1 MNDTD
6 CQYGFE
12 VIEGITNATE
22 VDKQTWPCELRV
34 FWVEIYPFVTL
45 VRGLLSY
52 GTVFIIVLGLLF
64 NLTSLL
70 VLTRKHMRKSTMNL
84 YLSALAIYDCLALTM
99 NFMIGVLR
107 GQNKNINKDF
117 QDHEDLCKFHGVIV
131 EVFNLLSIWIIV
143 SFTIERFIM
152 IKFPLKGKQLVTPRR
167 AIYVII
173 GVSLGVLVFSMHKIA
188 VSGFEGDSVFG
199 YAACKTRRAIFVEII
214 YFYVAFNTWFPT
226 LTIVTLN
233 TLILLEIRRNKK
245 KRAQMT
251 TQSMS
256 KSDEKA
262 TKLLLLVSSAYVVLV
277 LPLGLIQSTELIWNN
292 TQKVL
297 PSDPDYIYF
306 MSTKIRLK
314 WARAFFFF
322 FYQLNFAVNF
332 FLYVSSSSATRFRA
346 TLKMLLG
353 IKVDQQ
359 EMTWNN
365 TMKSRATKNN
375 SVAPAPSD
383 DGPSNRDL
391 HLKKKEFLPE
401 SEA

>member
-1 MNDTD
+1 
-6 CQYGFE
+6 
-12 VIEGITNATE
+12 
-22 VDKQTWPCELRV
+22 
-34 FWVEIYPFVTL
+34 
-45 VRGLLSY
+45 
-52 GTVFIIVLGLLF
+52 
-64 NLTSLL
+64 
-70 VLTRKHMRKSTMNL
+70 
-84 YLSALAIYDCLALTM
+84 
-99 NFMIGVLR
+99 
-107 GQNKNINKDF
+107 
-117 QDHEDLCKFHGVIV
+117 
-131 EVFNLLSIWIIV
+131 
-143 SFTIERFIM
+143 
-152 IKFPLKGKQLVTPRR
+152 
-167 AIYVII
+167 
-173 GVSLGVLVFSMHKIA
+173 MHKIA

-297 PSDPDYIYF
+297 PSNPDYIYF
-306 MSTKIRLK
+306 MSTKIK
-314 WARAFFFF
+314 
-322 FYQLNFAVNF
+322 LNFAINF

-365 TMKSRATKNN
+365 TMKSRATKIN
-375 SVAPAPSD
+375 SVAPAPSE

>member
-1 MNDTD
+1 MNDTN
-6 CQYGFE
+6 CPFGFE

-22 VDKQTWPCELRV
+22 LDKLIWPCELRV

-52 GTVFIIVLGLLF
+52 GTVFIIVLGLMF

-107 GQNKNINKDF
+107 GQNKHINKDF

-152 IKFPLKGKQLVTPRR
+152 IKFPLKGKQLMTPRR
-167 AIYVII
+167 AVFVII

-233 TLILLEIRRNKK
+233 TLILLEIRKNKK
-245 KRAQMT
+245 KREQMT
-251 TQSMS
+251 SQSMS

-297 PSDPDYIYF
+297 PTDPDYIYF

-353 IKVDQQ
+353 IKVDEQ

-365 TMKSRATKNN
+365 TMKSRATKIN
-375 SVAPAPSD
+375 SVAPAQSD
-383 DGPSNRDL
+383 DGPSSRDL
-391 HLKKKEFLPE
+391 HSKKTEFIPE